1 MRFFRHGDSLAIVL
15 PEPLRKSHGV
25 SDGEEY
31 EFFEAERGVFVLVS
45 RKLLAGRAAADAVAK
60 LNSLLSQ
67 GGQANVQAA
76 AQISIRPNAQQA
88 QSAKREF
95 VFGSPEWKIEKEGFA
110 VIENELEAKRVS
122 QLLESEIKAG
132 KVMGVRGFDK
142 KFYVVSST
150 LHGAL
155 SEKISKALSQ
165 KNMALPEIISE
176 TKANESAA
184 TAVLQVMREDGEVIE
199 KKKGMYSL
207 VK

>member
-25 SDGEEY
+25 AEGEEY

-45 RKLLAGRAAADAVAK
+45 RKILAQRSARDAVAK
-60 LNSLLSQ
+60 LNALLSPQ
-67 GGQANVQAA
+67 SGQAN
-76 AQISIRPNAQQA
+76 AQVSVRPVVQQA
-88 QSAKREF
+88 QPAKREF
-95 VFGSPEWKIEKEGFA
+95 AFGSPEWKIEKEGFA

-142 KFYVVSST
+142 KFYVVSSA

-165 KNMALPEIISE
+165 KNMALPEIVSE

-199 KKKGMYSL
+199 KKRGIYSL